1 MEGRGFNDENVVGE
15 QFEAEPT
22 DLNHDC
28 FEPFLYLPKWQ
39 STQAVFE
46 PAVSAIAK
54 FDGFFGGHGRKADDD
69 DGVNGEII
77 YLQAKHPPHS
87 LLCPSL
93 LCVSPEPG
101 SGGQAMFLGGVGR
114 KREREALSLPPLKP
128 TENCCKLIVAVGC
141 SPLGT
146 DDISPREGGREGR
159 SGEPVAARQEKR

>member
-77 YLQAKHPPHS
+77 YLQAKHPPRS
-87 LLCPSL
+87 APLPPRLRPSS
-93 LCVSPEPG
+93 VSHLNPAAAVKPRFWAEWG
-101 SGGQAMFLGGVGR
+101 EGE
-114 KREREALSLPPLKP
+114 REREALSLPPLK
-128 TENCCKLIVAVGC
+128 
-141 SPLGT
+141 T
-146 DDISPREGGREGR
+146 D
-159 SGEPVAARQEKR
+159 